1 MKKLH
6 DNYRIVVYTEKSGKQ
21 KYQVE
26 KRVFWFFWVGKML
39 AKRSQSEA
47 EAEEV
52 VQYLVKC
59 EQEEIDNKIVDKQVL
74 YYPKNKD

>member
-6 DNYRIVVYTEKSGKQ
+6 DNYRIVVTTEKSGKQ
-21 KYQVE
+21 WYQVE

-39 AKRSQSEA
+39 AKHSQSEA
-47 EAEEV
+47 EAIID
-52 VQYLVKC
+52 YLIDRDI
-59 EQEEIDNKIVDKQVL
+59 EEIESEVLNKKIL

>member
-6 DNYRIVVYTEKSGKQ
+6 DNYRIVVTTEKSGKQ
-21 KYQVE
+21 WYQVE

-47 EAEEV
+47 EAIID
-52 VQYLVKC
+52 YL
-59 EQEEIDNKIVDKQVL
+59 IDRMKL
-74 YYPKNKD
+74 YQTRRGNLPHNQ

>member
-6 DNYRIVVYTEKSGKQ
+6 DNYRIVVTTEKSGKQ
-21 KYQVE
+21 WYQVE
-26 KRVFWFFWVGKML
+26 KRVFWFFWRERMF
-39 AKRSQSEA
+39 KRESQA

>member
-26 KRVFWFFWVGKML
+26 QRFLWFFWRERMF
-39 AKRSQSEA
+39 KRESQA

>member
-6 DNYRIVVYTEKSGKQ
+6 DNYRIVVTTEKSGKQ
-21 KYQVE
+21 WYQVE

-47 EAEEV
+47 EAIID
-52 VQYLVKC
+52 YLIDRDI
-59 EQEEIDNKIVDKQVL
+59 EEIESEVLNKKIL

>member
-26 KRVFWFFWVGKML
+26 QRFLWFFWRERML

-47 EAEEV
+47 EAIID
-52 VQYLVKC
+52 YLIDRDI
-59 EQEEIDNKIVDKQVL
+59 EEIESEVLNKKIL
-74 YYPKNKD
+74 YYPKNKN

>member
-1 MKKLH
+1 MEDLYK
-6 DNYRIVVYTEKSGKQ
+6 NYRIVVTTEKSGKQ
-21 KYQVE
+21 WYQVE

-47 EAEEV
+47 EAIID
-52 VQYLVKC
+52 YLIDRDI
-59 EQEEIDNKIVDKQVL
+59 EEIESEVLNKKIL

>member
-1 MKKLH
+1 MKKIH

-47 EAEEV
+47 EAIID
-52 VQYLVKC
+52 YLIDRDI
-59 EQEEIDNKIVDKQVL
+59 EEIESEVLNKKIL